1 MLHQYI
7 ERETG
12 RIITEKLYGDKIV
25 KLLYSPKNENK
36 NIIFKALTSS
46 RFSKLLAFINYDSK
60 IGNTLAGGEKFL
72 RKMKIDLN
80 ECLDP
85 PEKLNTARKIFE
97 RKIKYKEFRTMNE
110 DPFEVVSPSD
120 SRILIGS
127 TDENSFFFLKEKFF
141 NYNEMLE
148 KEQWITAFEHGE
160 NALFRLTPDKYHY
173 NHCPVSGIVEDF
185 YEINGLYHSCNPQ
198 AVISVVTPYSKNKRI
213 VTIIDTDVEGGTEI
227 GYVAM
232 VEVVALMI
240 GEIVQSYSEEEYNN
254 PQKMEKGLFLK
265 KGQPKSLFRPGSST
279 VVLFFQKNRMKFYD
293 DLISNQNRTD
303 IKSRYSLGFGMQ
315 IVETDVKV
323 RSGIGKKIFI

>member
-12 RIITEKLYGDKIV
+12 KIITERLYGDKIV
-25 KLLYSPKNENK
+25 KLLYSPKNEDK
-36 NIIFKALTSS
+36 NLIFKALISP

-60 IGNTLAGGEKFL
+60 IGNALAGGKKFL
-72 RKMKIDLN
+72 KKMSINLD

-85 PEKLNTARKIFE
+85 PSSLNTPRKIFE
-97 RKIKYKEFRTMNE
+97 RRIKYEDFRKMND

-120 SRILIGS
+120 SRLLIGS

-141 NYNEMLE
+141 NYNEMLA
-148 KEQWITAFEHGE
+148 KEYWLNTFKYGE

-185 YEINGLYHSCNPQ
+185 YEISGLYHSCNPQ

-213 VTIIDTDVEGGTEI
+213 VTIINTDVEGGTGI

-240 GEIVQSYSEEEYNN
+240 GEIVQRYSEEGYNN

-279 VVLFFQKNRMKFYD
+279 VVIFFQKNRMKFYD
-293 DLISNQNRTD
+293 DLINNQKRTD
-303 IKSRYSLGFGMQ
+303 IKSRYSFGFGMQ

-323 RSGIGKKIFI
+323 RSGIGKKL